1 VFDHVRRVHG
11 QALTDDVARCPFS
24 NYRLSPVVAG
34 FDGGNISSDAGGLL
48 LGATDRAI
56 KVISACFQDARR
68 QDLIEHEVATRWRAA
83 TRACPELSNSAC
95 LVWRPVASGS
105 ERRSLVIHPFRAAMA
120 SVSPRARTISATT
133 WNAVP
138 NWRPQCSLST
148 RLTQPTASAT
158 IGMHSAVRRKSGS
171 LSGARPWSVVA
182 MLQGAAPTRV
192 SREPK

>member
-34 FDGGNISSDAGGLL
+34 FDGGNISSHAGGLL

-56 KVISACFQDARR
+56 KLISACFQDARR

-95 LVWRPVASGS
+95 LVWRPVVRRGRSVVHWLYIRLEPQWRQLARAPEPSRPPLGS
-105 ERRSLVIHPFRAAMA
+105 
-120 SVSPRARTISATT
+120 RAR
-133 WNAVP
+133 
-138 NWRPQCSLST
+138 L
-148 RLTQPTASAT
+148 
-158 IGMHSAVRRKSGS
+158 
-171 LSGARPWSVVA
+171 
-182 MLQGAAPTRV
+182 AAPFGSIGKRQPV
-192 SREPK
+192 AENLHAAKKLFQRHDQPGAVDVAIKGSCDVEHDVA